1 MDHVTIDRTV
11 LPPEE
16 HAAAQTV
23 EMNLIHL
30 HTAATEFRHTV
41 ELYLFAHDRKLATP
55 DDSCRMIAWI
65 NIAGRNGSI
74 VAYGIHMVM
83 QAINSVNAPT
93 LRKMVDMNGRSQGT
107 KLFAAE
113 FPNIAGIRT
122 SAAHPGELS
131 ATQTQLDKHHLKE
144 TMVSGLGVFGAGSYV
159 SGGMVAGDD
168 HLIYSASFEGTPVE
182 YELSVRKADVLE
194 KIAQHYSRAF
204 YPLENATSA
213 ARREQMRQPGRP

>member
-1 MDHVTIDRTV
+1 MM
-11 LPPEE
+11 
-16 HAAAQTV
+16 

-41 ELYLFAHDRKLATP
+41 ELYLFAHDRKLAGHP
-55 DDSCRMIAWI
+55 GDDDSWRMIAWI
-65 NIAGRNGSI
+65 NIAGRNGSM
-74 VAYGIHMVM
+74 VAYGIQMAM
-83 QAINSVNAPT
+83 QAINSVSAPT
-93 LRKMVDMNGRSQGT
+93 LRKMVDMNERSQGT

-122 SAAHPGELS
+122 AAAHPGELS
-131 ATQTQLDKHHLKE
+131 ATQTQLDNHHLKA

-159 SGGMVAGDD
+159 TGGMVAGDD
-168 HLIYSASFEGTPVE
+168 HLIYSASFEGKPVE

-204 YPLENATSA
+204 HPLENARSA
-213 ARREQMRQPGRP
+213 APREQMRQIDELRQQG